1 MHLSP
6 KEKYS
11 LSCTD
16 FHKLSNSQKQYAYMH
31 IFCTEFI
38 QIGHELCKVQTF
50 TYTLKQTK
58 TVTEP
63 LLNKLFLA

>member
-1 MHLSP
+1 M
-6 KEKYS
+6 YS

-16 FHKLSNSQKQYAYMH
+16 FHKLSNAQKQYVYMH

-38 QIGHELCKVQTF
+38 QIGHEICKVQTL
-50 TYTLKQTK
+50 TYTLKPTR

-63 LLNKLFLA
+63 LLKKLLFA